1 MGVEHES
8 SATSDLGTWQAWGGE
23 EQAKNFKTSKS
34 STDGIDV
41 I

>member
-1 MGVEHES
+1 MGVEHEN
-8 SATSDLGTWQAWGGE
+8 SAMSDLGTWRARGGE
-23 EQAKNFKTSKS
+23 EKAKDLKTSKS

>member
-1 MGVEHES
+1 MGVEHEN
-8 SATSDLGTWQAWGGE
+8 SAKIDMRTWRARGGE
-23 EQAKNFKTSKS
+23 EQTKDLKTSKS

>member
-1 MGVEHES
+1 MRVEHENS
-8 SATSDLGTWQAWGGE
+8 VKIDLGTWRAQGRE
-23 EQAKNFKTSKS
+23 EQAKDFKTSKS

>member
-1 MGVEHES
+1 MGVEHENC
-8 SATSDLGTWQAWGGE
+8 AKSDLEMWRARGGE
-23 EQAKNFKTSKS
+23 DQAKDFTTSKS